1 MPVSPIRDRSVASGI
16 AWMIVAGFGFVGV
29 TALVK
34 HLGDDIPA
42 QQAAFLRYVL
52 GLVFLLPML
61 RAMLNSGMSGRT
73 LAAFWVRGLVH
84 SVGVM
89 LWFYAMTKITI
100 AEVTGLNYLA
110 PVLVTV
116 GAAIFLGEQLA
127 LRRMLAVI
135 AALVGAFVILRPGL
149 REISIG
155 HLAMFGTAVSFAVSF
170 LMAKSLT
177 DTMSATTI
185 VGMLSITV
193 TVALAPFAAAVWVPP
208 TAWQLVVLFL
218 VAAFATGGHL
228 AMTIA
233 FRRAPVSATQPAT
246 FLQLIWSA
254 LLGLLIFGEELD
266 AMVIIGGAIIVA
278 SASFIAWR
286 ETVIASQT
294 GRGN

>member
-1 MPVSPIRDRSVASGI
+1 MPVSSIRDRSVAAGT
-16 AWMIVAGFGFVGV
+16 AWMIVAGLGFVGV

-34 HLGDDIPA
+34 YLGNEIPA

-61 RAMLNSGMSGRT
+61 RAVLHSGMSGRT
-73 LAAFWVRGLVH
+73 LAVFWVRGLVH

-89 LWFYAMTKITI
+89 LWFFAMTKITI

-116 GAAIFLGEQLA
+116 GAAVFLGEQFA

-135 AALVGAFVILRPGL
+135 AALVGAMVILRPGL
-149 REISIG
+149 REVSIG
-155 HLAMFGTAVSFAVSF
+155 HLAMLGTAASFAVSY
-170 LMAKSLT
+170 LMAKRLT

-208 TAWQLVVLFL
+208 TPWQLFLLFL
-218 VAAFATGGHL
+218 VAAFATGAHL

-233 FRRAPVSATQPAT
+233 FRKAPVSATQPAT

-254 LLGLLIFGEELD
+254 LLGLLVFGEELD
-266 AMVIIGGAIIVA
+266 AMVICGGAIIVA

-286 ETVIASQT
+286 ETVIASQA
-294 GRGN
+294 GRGG